1 MKKSDIITLVVVAA
15 VVCGFAFIPGAWDWF
30 NTTTKNHGLLM
41 SFFKFAILGTFG
53 EMLALRIREGVYMK
67 KGFGLL
73 PKMLVWGV
81 LGVVIASAMTVFKS
95 GTVLLLDDGF
105 RLDGKAREWFG
116 FSLDENTGKWI
127 VGNAPLSW
135 GKFFVALCVSVLMNT
150 LFAPVF
156 MTFHKITDIHV
167 AETGGTL
174 RGFFGNKLRIREKMS
189 QKINWDIQY
198 GFVFAKTIPLFWYPA
213 HTITF
218 LLPPTLQVLF
228 AALLGV
234 ALGVILSIKK

>member
-1 MKKSDIITLVVVAA
+1 MKKADLITLLCVAA
-15 VVCGFAFIPGAWDWF
+15 VICGFAFIPGAWDWF
-30 NTTTKNHGLLM
+30 NTTTAKHGLLM
-41 SFFKFAILGTFG
+41 SFFKFALLGTFG
-53 EMLALRIREGVYMK
+53 EMLALRIREGVYLK

-73 PKMLVWGV
+73 PKMLIWGV
-81 LGVVIASAMTVFKS
+81 LGVVIASAMTIFKT
-95 GTVLLLDDGF
+95 GTVKLLDGGF
-105 RLDGKAREWFG
+105 HLAGKASDWFEVKNG
-116 FSLDENTGKWI
+116 I
-127 VGNAPLSW
+127 IPPLSW

-156 MTFHKITDIHV
+156 MTFHKITDIHI

-174 RGFFGNKLRIREKMS
+174 KGFFSHPLKIRETLSK
-189 QKINWDIQY
+189 KINWDIQY

-228 AALLGV
+228 AAFLGV

>member
-1 MKKSDIITLVVVAA
+1 MKKKDIIVLFCFLLIC
-15 VVCGFAFIPGAWDWF
+15 CGFAFIPGAWAWF
-30 NTTTKNHGLLM
+30 IRNTTNHGLLM

-53 EMLALRIREGVYMK
+53 EMLSLRIKEGVYMR

-73 PKMLVWGV
+73 PKLLVWGV
-81 LGVVIASAMTVFKS
+81 LGVVIASAMTIFKV
-95 GTVLLLDDGF
+95 GTVALLDGGF
-105 RLDGKAREWFG
+105 HLDGKAAMWFAG
-116 FSLDENTGKWI
+116 D
-127 VGNAPLSW
+127 LSF

-167 AETGGTL
+167 AETGGSL
-174 RGFFGNKLRIREKMS
+174 AGFFSSPLNIQQTMAE
-189 QKINWDIQY
+189 KINWNIQY
-198 GFVFAKTIPLFWYPA
+198 GFVFKKTIPFFWYPA

-218 LLPPTLQVLF
+218 LLPGTLQVLF
-228 AALLGV
+228 AAALGV

>member
-1 MKKSDIITLVVVAA
+1 MKKSDRTTIILIA
-15 VVCGFAFIPGAWDWF
+15 VVILGFAFIPGAWDWF
-30 NTTTKNHGLLM
+30 IRATKNHGLLM

-53 EMLALRIREGVYMK
+53 EMLSLRIKEGVYYK
-67 KGFGLL
+67 EGFGLL

-81 LGVVIASAMTVFKS
+81 LGVVIASAMTIFKT
-95 GTVLLLDDGF
+95 GTVVLLEKGF
-105 RLDGKAREWFG
+105 HIKKAAWWFA
-116 FSLDENTGKWI
+116 
-127 VGNAPLSW
+127 GNLSW

-156 MTFHKITDIHV
+156 MTFHKITDIHI

-174 RGFFGNKLRIREKMS
+174 AGFFSSPLNVQKTLAE
-189 QKINWDIQY
+189 KINWNIQY
-198 GFVFAKTIPLFWYPA
+198 GFVFKKTIPLFWYPA

-218 LLPPTLQVLF
+218 LLPGTLQVLF
-228 AALLGV
+228 AAALGV